1 MDRISDRSRPLPV
14 RADPRHMPPDYYLD
28 QIDWLTAFQRG
39 LTIAADVTDADTIFV
54 AAEQVI
60 ERWGELDLWVNNAM
74 VTMFA
79 PVSDLFMPTPPYCT

>member
-1 MDRISDRSRPLPV
+1 
-14 RADPRHMPPDYYLD
+14 MPPDYYLD

-60 ERWGELDLWVNNAM
+60 ERWGELDVWVNNAM

-79 PVSDLFMPTPPYCT
+79 PVSDMSPAEFRRIHGGYLSGLRLRNHGGA